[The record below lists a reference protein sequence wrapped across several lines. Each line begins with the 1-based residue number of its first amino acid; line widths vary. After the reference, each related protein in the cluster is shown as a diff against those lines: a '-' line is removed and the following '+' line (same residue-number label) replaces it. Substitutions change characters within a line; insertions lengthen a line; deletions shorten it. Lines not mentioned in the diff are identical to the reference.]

1 MGRVAVISGDI
12 VSSTSLIPEDRLMLH
27 DRLKDLIT
35 DLSLKFDTY
44 GRVLKGD
51 YVECVCSNPH
61 ESLAVALAIKS
72 YVKAIEVNAGAKSS
86 DKNRIKLFKTH
97 GIRLAIG
104 YGELTTLDVENGVID
119 GEAIYLAG
127 RKINEQ
133 SGRKKKRVVI
143 KQTLFF
149 ESQEGPLKEQ
159 FDPVMGLLD
168 VLISKATARQSE
180 VLYWK
185 LMGLNEDEIAE
196 KFGVSQ
202 SVINQHSTSVGWNA
216 IEETVSY
223 YNRTVKR
230 DQP

>member
-1 MGRVAVISGDI
+1 MAKVTVISGDV
-12 VSSTSLIPEDRLMLH
+12 VSSTSLVKEDRLMLH
-27 DRLKDLIT
+27 DRLKDLFGQ
-35 DLSLKFDTY
+35 LSSKFDTY

-51 YVECVCSNPH
+51 YIECVCRMPA

-72 YVKAIEVNAGAKSS
+72 YVKSIEVQDGEDSS
-86 DKNRIKLFKTH
+86 DQNRIKLFKTH
-97 GIRLAIG
+97 GIRLALG
-104 YGELTTLDVENGVID
+104 YGELSTFDTDTGVID
-119 GEAIYLAG
+119 GEAIYLSG
-127 RKINEQ
+127 RKVNEH
-133 SGRKKKRVVI
+133 SGRKKQRIVI

-149 ESQEGPLKEQ
+149 ESNEATLKDQ

-185 LMGLNEDEIAE
+185 LMGLSEDEIAQ

-216 IEETVSY
+216 IEETVA
-223 YNRTVKR
+223 YNHRTIMR
-230 DQP
+230 HHS